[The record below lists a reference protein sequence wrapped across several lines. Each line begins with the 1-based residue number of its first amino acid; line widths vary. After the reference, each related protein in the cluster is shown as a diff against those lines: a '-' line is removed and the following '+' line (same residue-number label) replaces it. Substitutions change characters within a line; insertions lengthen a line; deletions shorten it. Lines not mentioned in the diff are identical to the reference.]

1 MPKQTFTRRGGGQ
14 KQIDPVACKI
24 PKSPDEKHTLPEAN
38 LQSSDSITWRIFR
51 IMSEFVTG
59 FQFIAQYEKAISFF
73 GSARLDPEDR
83 YYQDAQMLARK
94 LGNAGFNIIT
104 GGGPGIMEAANRGAH
119 EANAN
124 SIGLNIQLPF
134 EQRMNRFVTR
144 GIGFHYFFT
153 RKVILSAAGQAYIFF
168 PGGFGTLDEFFEII
182 TLIQT
187 KKIDPLPVVLIGS
200 EFWNPLIAWFEK
212 DLLNKYKV
220 INKEDLDL
228 FKVFD
233 SVDEVEKYI
242 IKNVD

>member
-1 MPKQTFTRRGGGQ
+1 MPKQTR
-14 KQIDPVACKI
+14 KPIDPIACKI
-24 PKSPDEKHTLPEAN
+24 PKSPEEKIVMPEAN

-51 IMSEFVTG
+51 IMAEFVSG

-104 GGGPGIMEAANRGAH
+104 GGGPGIMEAANRGAR

-153 RKVILSAAGQAYIFF
+153 RKVMLSAAGQAYVFF
-168 PGGFGTLDEFFEII
+168 PGGFGTLDEFSEII

-187 KKIDPLPVVLIGS
+187 KKMERIPIVLYGRD
-200 EFWNPLIAWFEK
+200 FWEPFTSFVAETMLKKYQTVEPQ
-212 DLLNKYKV
+212 DLKLFTLADTV
-220 INKEDLDL
+220 PEA
-228 FKVFD
+228 FKVLAASKPRKDF
-233 SVDEVEKYI
+233 
-242 IKNVD
+242 